1 MTLLSKRFAA
11 STLVPA
17 LFALSL
23 LNIDSAAHAQSSF
36 EIPCVD
42 APQSAIKDLPEPLN
56 DWAQV
61 RCTIYGHTI
70 IAKAPWAWVYPGLSR
85 PVHFP
90 AQMADRQPEKVNHA
104 AHYSS
109 VEATKLEP
117 LKVEEA
123 AALFGDTIGLS
134 PPPTDAAWRIT
145 MTNQEGISHTMFMG
159 REGRVDKSKP
169 AQGWGFWCAP
179 GCKAGR
185 SFVIL
190 YEPK

>member
-1 MTLLSKRFAA
+1 MNLLTKH
-11 STLVPA
+11 LPA
-17 LFALSL
+17 PAICVLLLLFTG
-23 LNIDSAAHAQSSF
+23 SAAHAQSSF
-36 EIPCVD
+36 ELPCD
-42 APQSAIKDLPEPLN
+42 EAPPTATKDLPEPLN

-70 IAKAPWAWVYPGLSR
+70 IAKTPWVWVYPGLTR

-90 AQMADRQPEKVNHA
+90 AQMADRQPEKVEHA
-104 AHYSS
+104 AHYSQ
-109 VEATKLEP
+109 VGAHKLEP
-117 LKVEEA
+117 LEVEQA
-123 AALFGDTIGLS
+123 ATLFGETIGLS

-145 MTNQEGISHTMFMG
+145 LTNQEGMSHTIYMG
-159 REGRVDKSKP
+159 REGRTDKSKP

-179 GCKAGR
+179 GCESGR